1 MLNPTFPKYL
11 CCFDM
16 SRYIAPQQISNM
28 IIQGNSSISDGIDY
42 RTDEIF
48 GNEIWMKLNRL
59 GVKKEN
65 LLGKKILEVCGGG
78 GFLTYHLLAKENKL
92 DLVVNDISSAEI
104 TQSRKLINKNYPS
117 LSIEYIEG
125 DIHKLDFE
133 NKFDLIIGNSFL
145 HHFYNVPEV
154 LAKFNDLLNTDGK
167 FITLH
172 EPTPMATIVETG
184 KYFFYPFAVLFPI
197 FLNELIR
204 KKYKGPISSTD
215 LWLFKPKEIISI
227 AYDAGYQKVEVQPWH
242 LFRSLNS
249 AKFKIHLSENKKNLS
264 LIEKKILQISIYMDS
279 LLNKILPVNFFG
291 SVSIVC
297 TK

>member
-1 MLNPTFPKYL
+1 MLNPTFPKDM
-11 CCFDM
+11 CRFDM
-16 SRYIAPQQISNM
+16 SKYVAPQQISNM
-28 IIQGNSSISDGIDY
+28 IVEGNSSISDGVEF

-48 GNEIWMKLNRL
+48 GWEIWKKLNRL
-59 GVKKEN
+59 GIKKEN
-65 LLGKKILEVCGGG
+65 IYGKKILEVCGGG
-78 GFLTYHLLAKENKL
+78 GFLTYHLLGKEIKINL
-92 DLVVNDISSAEI
+92 TVNDISKAEI
-104 TQSRKLINKNYPS
+104 IQSRKLINKYYPS
-117 LSIEYIEG
+117 ISIEYIEG
-125 DIHKLDFE
+125 DIHKLEFE

-145 HHFYNVPEV
+145 HHFYNVPQV

-172 EPTPMATIVETG
+172 EPTPMATIVESG
-184 KYFFYPFAVLFPI
+184 KYFFYPIAVLFPN

-204 KKYKGPISSTD
+204 KKYKGPISNTD

-279 LLNKILPVNFFG
+279 LLNKILPNNFFG